1 MLQGAV
7 DHGLEFVRVF
17 YFAALGED
25 DACFF
30 CIEPGGIAAV
40 FFRVAG
46 LANFHQKSF
55 YHIFLHTAGLPEHS
69 LGVNVNVKM
78 AGLDDADGSRFFSGF
93 AFCGPAMREARLGGS
108 LGKCPLVAAIGMNQQ
123 KLDVRIYPPVADG
136 SHLQGQRK
144 TRNPGQ
150 AHLA

>member
-1 MLQGAV
+1 MSVDGRGRPSLEVLQGAV

-25 DACFF
+25 DARFF
-30 CIEPGGIAAV
+30 RVEPGGIAVV

-55 YHIFLHTAGLPEHS
+55 YHILLHAAGLPEHA

-78 AGLDDADGSRFFSGF
+78 AGLDDADGSSFFSGF
-93 AFCGPAMREARLGGS
+93 AFCGSGAPLGNVH
-108 LGKCPLVAAIGMNQQ
+108 LLPPLV
-123 KLDVRIYPPVADG
+123 
-136 SHLQGQRK
+136 
-144 TRNPGQ
+144 
-150 AHLA
+150 